1 MKIALATTA
10 IGAALALAACNPNTG
25 NSSPTPTG
33 PGQSEAVNTVQDAAA
48 GPVGQASAAT
58 LGSVNTGAFVEN
70 AARSDMY
77 EIQAGRLAQERS
89 QNARIREMGQ
99 MLVTDHTRST
109 EALQAAIRTGNANVT
124 PPTTL
129 DERRQGLIDN
139 LRSASAADFDRV
151 WVDQQTAAHSEALT
165 LLNGFAERGDNAAL
179 QEHARATAPVVQ
191 RHLDAVRALD
201 ATDADNAPANAASGQ
216 SSSGMSH

>member
-1 MKIALATTA
+1 MKLALLAS
-10 IGAALALAACNPNTG
+10 AALGSALVLTACNNPNTG
-25 NSSPTPTG
+25 TNSATPTG

-77 EIQAGRLAQERS
+77 EIQAGRLAQEMS
-89 QNARIREMGQ
+89 QNNRIKELGR
-99 MLVTDHTRST
+99 MLVADHTRST
-109 EALQAAIRTGNANVT
+109 AALQAAIRTGNANVT

-139 LRSASAADFDRV
+139 LRSAGANFDAV
-151 WVDQQTAAHSEALT
+151 WTDQQTAAHSEALT
-165 LLNGFAERGDNAAL
+165 LLNGFADRGDNQAL
-179 QEHARATAPVVQ
+179 QAFARETAPVVQ

-201 ATDADNAPANAASGQ
+201 ATDQDNRGATASGAAASGEA
-216 SSSGMSH
+216 H